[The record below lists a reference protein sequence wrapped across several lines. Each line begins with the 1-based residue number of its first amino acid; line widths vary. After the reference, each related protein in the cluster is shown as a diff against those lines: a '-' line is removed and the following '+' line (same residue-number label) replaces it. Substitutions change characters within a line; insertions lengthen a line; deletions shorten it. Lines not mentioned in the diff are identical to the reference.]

1 MSHAHARHSVPVK
14 LSRISGDQT

>member
-1 MSHAHARHSVPVK
+1 MSHTRHSVPVK